1 MLKAIKNHTLF
12 QTFKSLDRHSKAVV
26 WTEPLWGIPFHL
38 YIPFVALYK
47 AALGLSDSQIGL
59 LASLT
64 MLVSIISGLLSGAIT
79 DKLGRR
85 LTTLL
90 ADLLSWS
97 VPCLIWAF
105 SQNFWWFMVAA
116 SFNGLW
122 QISNTSWSCLL
133 VENVEKKH
141 VVNVWQLI
149 YLSGQLVVFFAP
161 LSGMMVRTL
170 DVAPAMRILYLFSFF
185 SMTAKCTLMYGF
197 GGETEQGKRR
207 MGETKDASIISLLA
221 GYGSVTKRLLRSRE
235 IVKVML
241 FTVFLTIGS
250 TAVST
255 FFGLYATQ
263 NLGLPRDILAYL
275 PILRAGVMLSFF
287 FILVRVLDKVSFRKP
302 VLVGITLFVTGQ
314 ILLILSTRW
323 AGTAA
328 IYPTIFIYIVLEAF
342 GFAMVFPRRDSLM
355 AIIINPQERA
365 RMTCI
370 INALVTVIVMPFGF
384 ISGILSG
391 IDRRMPFALAI
402 VMMAAA
408 FTLVFFIKI
417 NMQQNE
423 EIKLGDITEEDTT

>member
-1 MLKAIKNHTLF
+1 LLRAIKNHTLF
-12 QTFKSLDRHSKAVV
+12 QTFKALDRNSKPVV

-47 AALGLSDSQIGL
+47 AALELSDSQIGL
-59 LASLT
+59 LASLV
-64 MLVSIISGLLSGAIT
+64 MFISIISGLLSGAVT

-141 VVNVWQLI
+141 VVNVWQLV

-170 DVAPAMRILYLFSFF
+170 DVVPAMRILYLFSFL
-185 SMTAKCTLMYGF
+185 SMTAKCTLLYGF

-207 MGETKDASIISLLA
+207 MAETRNASLISLLS
-221 GYGSVTKRLLRSRE
+221 GYGSVAKRLLRSRE
-235 IVKVML
+235 IVKIML

-255 FFGLYATQ
+255 FFGLYTTH
-263 NLGLPRDILAYL
+263 NLGFPQDILAYL
-275 PILRAGVMLSFF
+275 PILRAVVMLFFF
-287 FILVRVLDKVSFRKP
+287 FILVRVLDRVPLKKP
-302 VLVGITLFVTGQ
+302 LLIGITLFIAGQ
-314 ILLILSTRW
+314 LLLILSTRW
-323 AGTAA
+323 AGTTVV
-328 IYPTIFIYIVLEAF
+328 YPVIVVYVILEAF

-355 AIIINPQERA
+355 AVIINPQERA

-370 INALVTVIVMPFGF
+370 INALVTVFVMPFGF
-384 ISGILSG
+384 ISGVLSG
-391 IDRRMPFALAI
+391 IDRRMPFGLAI
-402 VMMAAA
+402 IMMAAA

-423 EIKLGDITEEDTT
+423 EVKLGDIEEDAV